1 MHRSTFRISNKN
13 RFHPTKK
20 QQKQTFF
27 FFEINR
33 RGAPLLRFIEEIKV
47 TKSKKKI
54 TGDYQADKG
63 WLGNILA

>member
-1 MHRSTFRISNKN
+1 LFFINIIGSFLLKPEKENV
-13 RFHPTKK
+13 
-20 QQKQTFF
+20 FF
-27 FFEINR
+27 FAINR

>member
-1 MHRSTFRISNKN
+1 MHRSTFRISYKN

-27 FFEINR
+27 TRI
-33 RGAPLLRFIEEIKV
+33 GSILLRFIEEIKV